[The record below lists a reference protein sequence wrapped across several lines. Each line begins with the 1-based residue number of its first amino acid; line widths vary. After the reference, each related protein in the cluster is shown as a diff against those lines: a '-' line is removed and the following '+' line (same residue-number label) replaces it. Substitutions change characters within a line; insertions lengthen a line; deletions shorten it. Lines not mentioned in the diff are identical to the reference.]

1 MMKIQALLNPLASE
15 RDEYR
20 QTESPVPRS
29 IPHSIPVPR
38 SVPRSPTASTSRS
51 YTPSNSTST
60 RQKVSKDAAVF
71 VKGKLRGEINYPPYE
86 AEDDEELATK
96 QKAHQI
102 HPMGSIADYCRH
114 IPYNSEKKDFLMKT
128 GREGFDVFQYTF
140 KVRGDDKEYVVMW
153 DYNIGLTT
161 PARVLNL
168 NPGLRDITHSIT
180 GGALVAQGYWMPYE
194 AAKAV
199 AATFCHDIRYALTPI
214 FGKDFVSICTLPSDA
229 NFASFRIDSE
239 IVRRCTAEANRW
251 RLMGM
256 GEARQTPARSTPCA
270 LPTPRS
276 AYSGS
281 DWSPKPLRPRVAK
294 ITDVESGY
302 GTDTDQ
308 SENYECSPRT
318 IPKSR
323 GWTSVNRLES
333 PKAARDAAVEGPS
346 MLCSPTPYLSSV
358 PGSCGGKR
366 TSAELDS
373 EDAEDVVPSIEEV
386 GTQPSTMRPSLVS
399 IVETG
404 AANILMCLRADA
416 NAALPD
422 SHRDKRARRASA

>member
-1 MMKIQALLNPLASE
+1 M
-15 RDEYR
+15 
-20 QTESPVPRS
+20 
-29 IPHSIPVPR
+29 
-38 SVPRSPTASTSRS
+38 ASTNHS
-51 YTPSNSTST
+51 
-60 RQKVSKDAAVF
+60 Q
-71 VKGKLRGEINYPPYE
+71 
-86 AEDDEELATK
+86 
-96 QKAHQI
+96 
-102 HPMGSIADYCRH
+102 
-114 IPYNSEKKDFLMKT
+114 
-128 GREGFDVFQYTF
+128 
-140 KVRGDDKEYVVMW
+140 
-153 DYNIGLTT
+153 TT

-180 GGALVAQGYWMPYE
+180 GGALVAQGYWMPYS

-199 AATFCHDIRYALTPI
+199 AATFCHSIRYALTPI
-214 FGKDFVSICTLPSDA
+214 FGKDFANICTPPSDA

-239 IVRRCTAEANRW
+239 IVRRCAAEANRW
-251 RLMGM
+251 RLMGA
-256 GEARQTPARSTPCA
+256 GEARQTPARGTPCA

-294 ITDVESGY
+294 VTDVESGY

-323 GWTSVNRLES
+323 GWTSVNRSES
-333 PKAARDAAVEGPS
+333 PKAARDAAAQGLS
-346 MLCSPTPYLSSV
+346 MLCEPTPYLSSV

-366 TSAELDS
+366 TLAELEGD
-373 EDAEDVVPSIEEV
+373 DADNVVPSIEEV
-386 GTQPSTMRPSLVS
+386 GTQSTSMRPSLIS

-404 AANILMCLRADA
+404 AANILMCLRDDAD
-416 NAALPD
+416 AALPD